1 MIKHPVFILTAY
13 PNSGGIE
20 TVTSAIAND
29 LHEKYGMPIDI
40 ITFNYRKEY
49 EHLIPTGVT
58 IHATPN
64 RGGYQQSVNQLFI
77 KRTIKDSHGD
87 VIIYQ
92 DSYAPSQDIVVKTAK
107 SLHLPLIVFEHNTP
121 DYGLKCRHYAP
132 FFASNSLLILNGICR
147 IANRILNTIRVLK
160 SKKYLISRKR
170 YLYNNCTKYIL
181 LSHRFFPLMRNVI
194 GNQNFGKLSAI
205 SNPAPKKNTNTVCP
219 KENIIFCAARL
230 VEQKNIIEM
239 LRIWK
244 SIFKSYP
251 DWKFL
256 IAGAGPLENHLKME
270 AQSMEL
276 QNIEFLGY
284 VNPSDYYQRAKIFW
298 MTSLFEGFGMTLVE
312 AQTYGC
318 VPVVYDS
325 FESVKD
331 IINNGKNGGIVK
343 FGDRNS
349 FINETINLISDD
361 NKWEIMSRAAMQ
373 NYQRFELGKISKQWI
388 DLFSSI

>member
-1 MIKHPVFILTAY
+1 
-13 PNSGGIE
+13 
-20 TVTSAIAND
+20 
-29 LHEKYGMPIDI
+29 
-40 ITFNYRKEY
+40 
-49 EHLIPTGVT
+49 
-58 IHATPN
+58 
-64 RGGYQQSVNQLFI
+64 
-77 KRTIKDSHGD
+77 
-87 VIIYQ
+87 
-92 DSYAPSQDIVVKTAK
+92 
-107 SLHLPLIVFEHNTP
+107 
-121 DYGLKCRHYAP
+121 
-132 FFASNSLLILNGICR
+132 
-147 IANRILNTIRVLK
+147 
-160 SKKYLISRKR
+160 
-170 YLYNNCTKYIL
+170 
-181 LSHRFFPLMRNVI
+181 
-194 GNQNFGKLSAI
+194 
-205 SNPAPKKNTNTVCP
+205 
-219 KENIIFCAARL
+219 
-230 VEQKNIIEM
+230 M

-331 IINNGKNGGIVK
+331 IINNGKNGCIVK

>member
-13 PNSGGIE
+13 PNLGGIE
-20 TVTSAIAND
+20 TVTSTIAKE
-29 LHEKYGMPIDI
+29 LHEKYGLLIDI

-58 IHATPN
+58 VQATPN
-64 RGGYQQSVNQLFI
+64 GGYQDSINQLFI
-77 KRTIKDSHGD
+77 ESTINTIHGD
-87 VIIYQ
+87 AIIYQ

-107 SLHLPLIVFEHNTP
+107 KMHIPLIVFDHNTP
-121 DYGLKCRHYAP
+121 DYGLKSRHYAP
-132 FFASNSLLILNGICR
+132 VFVSYSPLIKGIYKIANNILN
-147 IANRILNTIRVLK
+147 LLRVLK
-160 SKKYLISRKR
+160 SKKHLISRKR

-181 LSHRFFPLMRNVI
+181 LSQKFFPLMYNII
-194 GNQNFGKLSAI
+194 GNENSGKLCAI
-205 SNPAPKKNTNTVCP
+205 SNPAPKKVTNTVYP

-230 VEQKNIIEM
+230 VDQKNIIEM

-244 SIFKSYP
+244 DIFKSYP

-256 IAGAGPLENHLKME
+256 IAGSGPLENWLKMKAE
-270 AQSMEL
+270 SMGL

-284 VNPSDYYQRAKIFW
+284 VNPSEYYQRAKIFW

-325 FESVKD
+325 FEAVKD
-331 IINNGKNGGIVK
+331 IIIDGENGRIVK
-343 FGDRNS
+343 FGDRRA
-349 FINETINLISDD
+349 FINATTILISDD
-361 NKWEIMSRAAMQ
+361 KKREKMSKAALL
-373 NYQRFELGKISKQWI
+373 NYQRFELGKISEQWI
-388 DLFSSI
+388 NLFSSI